1 MRLFS
6 WGVLEWVG
14 ISDAQTLKLLNS
26 KTLKLQNSPTPK
38 FVLSAVF
45 PDVSS
50 IMVTVRNYQDLIVWQ
65 KSLEFTIAIYT
76 STKLFPK
83 EETYGLISQM
93 RRAAVSI
100 SSNIAEGQTRHTV
113 KQFFQFLSIARS
125 SVSELETQII
135 LSYRLNYINENKK
148 KELLA
153 SAEEIGK
160 MLSSLMKTLT
170 KPKNSPTP

>member
-1 MRLFS
+1 
-6 WGVLEWVG
+6 
-14 ISDAQTLKLLNS
+14 
-26 KTLKLQNSPTPK
+26 
-38 FVLSAVF
+38 
-45 PDVSS
+45 
-50 IMVTVRNYQDLIVWQ
+50 MVNVRNYQDLIVWQ
-65 KSLEFTIAIYT
+65 KSLEFTIAIYN
-76 STKLFPK
+76 STKVFPK

-125 SVSELETQII
+125 SLSELETQII
-135 LSYRLNYINENKK
+135 LSYRLNYLNENQK
-148 KELLA
+148 KELLD

-170 KPKNSPTP
+170 KSKNSPTP